1 MKEGI
6 DGIVASPLEASAIRQ
21 LAGPDAILVTP
32 GVRSRGSAKGDQK
45 RVATPAEAIRDG
57 ANYIVVGRQVTRAA
71 DPAAA
76 LANIHDELREAWNLD
91 HFLANYG
98 YFAIFF
104 LLMLGIVG
112 PLIPDDSILVL
123 SGVAVHRGELEL
135 GTTIAVAYAG
145 SLCGITL
152 SYALGRTGA
161 IYVLERFPP
170 IHRWIDKH
178 LPQVEKWF
186 ERYGKWT
193 LFFGYFIAGV
203 RHFTALVAGMS
214 KFEFRTFAVWA
225 WPGGLVW
232 VVCFVSIGYY
242 MGAEWEHVAQYLD
255 KGTLIAA
262 GLIAGLGV
270 AGWWIRRRSQID

>member
-1 MKEGI
+1 ME
-6 DGIVASPLEASAIRQ
+6 
-21 LAGPDAILVTP
+21 
-32 GVRSRGSAKGDQK
+32 
-45 RVATPAEAIRDG
+45 
-57 ANYIVVGRQVTRAA
+57 Y
-71 DPAAA
+71 
-76 LANIHDELREAWNLD
+76 LD

-123 SGVAVHRGELEL
+123 SGIAVHRGELEL

-152 SYALGRTGA
+152 SYTLGRTGA

-170 IHRWIDKH
+170 VHRWVDKH

-203 RHFTALVAGMS
+203 RHFTALAAGMS
-214 KFEFRTFAVWA
+214 KVRLRTFALYA
-225 WPGGLVW
+225 YPGGLVW
-232 VVCFVSIGYY
+232 VISFISIGYFL
-242 MGAEWEHVAQYLD
+242 GAEWEQIRHRFDRGAIVVAAVLA
-255 KGTLIAA
+255 LV
-262 GLIAGLGV
+262 GL
-270 AGWWIRRRSQID
+270 AGWYLRRRKNPGL